1 MLNRRMFLV
10 TGAAAALIP
19 TSLLTGCDSTT
30 VAEFVS
36 LIGADASTLAT
47 YFGQTAL
54 AAQITSLSSQI
65 SIDITN
71 FQSGAAATDAIEAI
85 NDLIGLID
93 SIPIAVPYAPLIVLL
108 LSALTGLLAIL
119 PQSSMKATTREIV
132 NRRNVTPTHY
142 SDFGKKS
149 MTNGKKNFVSSWNSL
164 TINLPLA
171 H

>member
-10 TGAAAALIP
+10 TGAAA
-19 TSLLTGCDSTT
+19 SLVPFLTGCDSTT

-119 PQSSMKATTREIV
+119 PQS
-132 NRRNVTPTHY
+132 
-142 SDFGKKS
+142 
-149 MTNGKKNFVSSWNSL
+149 
-164 TINLPLA
+164 
-171 H
+171 